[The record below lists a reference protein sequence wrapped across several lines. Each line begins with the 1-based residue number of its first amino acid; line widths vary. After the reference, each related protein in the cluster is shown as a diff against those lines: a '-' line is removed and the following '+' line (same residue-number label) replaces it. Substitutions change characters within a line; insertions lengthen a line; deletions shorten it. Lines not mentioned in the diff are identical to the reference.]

1 MLDNIMFSLVYNI
14 STMTRELENV
24 KLIEWTM
31 EEQEQLIEFMTT
43 NVWPYHVNSHPAR
56 DIVEKTIDEGG
67 YESDEAKTFWV
78 VNDDDKKI
86 GMVKIY
92 DLQDDIPLFD
102 LRIAEKWRGLG
113 FGTEA
118 LKLVIEYVF
127 SLPDNKIRIEG
138 HTRQDNIAM
147 RKTFENAGFVK
158 EAHLR
163 QAWYVPKE
171 NAYYDA
177 VTYGITRQDY
187 FEGKTTPVS
196 WDDEEN
202 IEEIDYKETWDFQS
216 SIDSERL
223 IIRMPLMEDVD
234 AVWDAIV
241 HSAVSLKPFM
251 SWAQTLPRKKE
262 TKENIRQAMGDFI
275 TRKDLRL
282 HVFLKDSGEF
292 VGSTGL
298 HNIDWTIPKFEI
310 GYWID
315 ARHEGKGY
323 ITEAVERISQ
333 FAFEVLGAKRLE
345 IRCDSDNIRSR
356 AVATRAHFELE
367 GILKQDSRTADGKA
381 LRDTCIYAKIQ

>member
-1 MLDNIMFSLVYNI
+1 MQSEANNM
-14 STMTRELENV
+14 

-31 EEQEQLIEFMTT
+31 EEQEQLIEFITT
-43 NVWPYHVNSHPAR
+43 NIWPYHVNSHPAR

-67 YESDEAKTFWV
+67 YESDEAKTFWLV
-78 VNDDDKKI
+78 DDADVQV

-113 FGTEA
+113 YGTKA
-118 LKLVIEYVF
+118 LKLISEYVF
-127 SLPDNKIRIEG
+127 SLPNNKIRLEG

-171 NAYYDA
+171 DAYYDA

-187 FEGKTTPVS
+187 LEGKTTPVS
-196 WDDEEN
+196 WDDEVK
-202 IEEIDYKETWDFQS
+202 IDHFDYKENWDFPS
-216 SIDSERL
+216 SFESERL
-223 IIRMPLMEDVD
+223 IIRMPFMEDVD
-234 AVWDAIV
+234 AVWEAIV
-241 HSAVSLKPFM
+241 HSAKNLKPFM
-251 SWAQTLPRKKE
+251 HWAQTLPKKEE
-262 TKENIRQAMGDFI
+262 TKENLRQAIGDFI
-275 TRKDLRL
+275 ARKDLRL

-292 VGSTGL
+292 IGSSGL

-310 GYWID
+310 GYWLD
-315 ARHEGKGY
+315 ARYEGKGY
-323 ITEAVERISQ
+323 MTEAVQRISQ
-333 FAFEVLGAKRLE
+333 FAFEELSAKRLE

-356 AVATRAHFELE
+356 AVASRARFELE
-367 GILKQDSRTADGKA
+367 GILKQDRRSADGKTF
-381 LRDTCIYAKIQ
+381 RDTCIYAKIK